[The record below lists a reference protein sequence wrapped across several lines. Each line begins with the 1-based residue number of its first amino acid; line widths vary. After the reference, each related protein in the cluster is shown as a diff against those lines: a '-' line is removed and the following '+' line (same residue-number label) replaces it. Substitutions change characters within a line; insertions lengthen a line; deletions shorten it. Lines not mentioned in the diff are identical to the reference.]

1 MITIH
6 EPVMLKEV
14 LRFLDPRPSQNFID
28 CTFGGGG
35 HSFAILELVKPDGKV
50 IGIDWDRRVV
60 QDSHNSNLILVN
72 DNYRNLK
79 DIVKRVSEQHGIDH
93 IDGILLDLGLSS
105 DQLASDDRGFGFSGG
120 ELDLRFDVSSD
131 LPKAYELLESLS
143 EKEIKDILIEYG
155 EESLAGA
162 IAKKIVESRKNGQ
175 PIRTASD
182 LAELVS
188 AIYRRRFAKPS
199 KRHPAT
205 RVFQALRIAVNDEY
219 GNINSVLPKAIDTLS
234 AGARLAVITFHSGED
249 RIVKNIFK
257 ELAKG
262 DTARIKILTKK
273 PIEPSEAEVAK
284 NPRSRSA
291 KLRVVEKI

>member
-35 HSFAILELVKPDGKV
+35 HSLAILELVKPEGKV

-79 DIVKRVSEQHGIDH
+79 DIVKRVSEQHGIDR

-120 ELDLRFDVSSD
+120 ELDLRFDASSD

-155 EESLAGA
+155 EEPLAGA
-162 IAKKIVESRKNGQ
+162 IAKKIVEARKKGQ
-175 PIRTASD
+175 PIINASD

-234 AGARLAVITFHSGED
+234 AGGRLAVITFHSGED
-249 RIVKNIFK
+249 RIVKNVFK

-273 PIEPSEAEVAK
+273 PVEPSEAEVAK
-284 NPRSRSA
+284 NPRARSA